1 MLDEAV
7 SLSHSGHLLLLGDFN
22 YPHVDYN
29 NFEVLGPVESDA
41 HTKFFEKSQDFYLC
55 HCLSIENCTHFREG
69 HSRSKL
75 ICIFTNEE
83 NQIDSLCYD
92 VPLGKSDHCF
102 LSFVLVL
109 QSTLHVTI

>member
-41 HTKFFEKSQDFYLC
+41 IQSFSRNHRTFICAGLLKTVHVFVKV
-55 HCLSIENCTHFREG
+55 THVV
-69 HSRSKL
+69 
-75 ICIFTNEE
+75 N
-83 NQIDSLCYD
+83 
-92 VPLGKSDHCF
+92 
-102 LSFVLVL
+102 
-109 QSTLHVTI
+109 